1 VPTNTH
7 PKRSGPWHFLRETPE
22 ARSAQTLGSPPRLT
36 VEDTVLDLATTGSDG
51 DVVTLLADALRLR
64 LTTPSR
70 LRAALGRRARHPRRR
85 LLTELLT
92 DADGIESGLELAYLR
107 DVERAHDLPRAMRQ
121 GGLPDLPYRTGVDYD
136 EFGLPVELDGRRGH
150 EGAARFR
157 DMNRDN
163 RHVLRGKPTL
173 HTGGGT
179 LWRDPAKSHFRCS
192 QPWRSADTSG
202 SSADAIAAL
211 PCPTPTW

>member
-1 VPTNTH
+1 MGAASSSVVGVLASGRRRPVTSPVFGRIRRFRSTSTCRPTRISSAQARGTSCA
-7 PKRSGPWHFLRETPE
+7 RRLS

-51 DVVTLLADALRLR
+51 DVVTLVADALRLR

-107 DVERAHDLPRAMRQ
+107 DVERAHDLPRAIRQ
-121 GGLPDLPYRTGVDYD
+121 GGLPDLPYRTDVDYD
-136 EFGLPVELDGRRGH
+136 EFGLLVELDGRRGH
-150 EGAARFR
+150 EVPA
-157 DMNRDN
+157 DS
-163 RHVLRGKPTL
+163 
-173 HTGGGT
+173 GT
-179 LWRDPAKSHFRCS
+179 
-192 QPWRSADTSG
+192 
-202 SSADAIAAL
+202 
-211 PCPTPTW
+211 